1 MKQDF
6 RCGGWLLEKTETAM
20 KVITRNLD
28 RGIWRVMIGSANQTA
43 MAYWK
48 PIKKKKPK
56 SHNDLGFMFGGSVEI
71 RTLEPFRVAGFQDR
85 CLQPLGHA
93 SNEAHYKHL
102 CSGCK
107 APIYS
112 TALKLNKNALF
123 D

>member
-28 RGIWRVMIGSANQTA
+28 RGIWRVVIGSANQTA

-56 SHNDLGFMFGGSVEI
+56 SHNDLGFMFGGSVV
-71 RTLEPFRVAGFQDR
+71 RHVSVHKN
-85 CLQPLGHA
+85 PL
-93 SNEAHYKHL
+93 S
-102 CSGCK
+102 
-107 APIYS
+107 I
-112 TALKLNKNALF
+112 
-123 D
+123 

>member
-93 SNEAHYKHL
+93 SNEAHYKHPERT
-102 CSGCK
+102 CK
-107 APIYS
+107 APMCS
-112 TALKLNKNALF
+112 FA
-123 D
+123 

>member
-6 RCGGWLLEKTETAM
+6 RCGRWLLEKTETAM

-56 SHNDLGFMFGGSVEI
+56 SHNDLGFMFGGSVVRQINVRECQKLFI
-71 RTLEPFRVAGFQDR
+71 FTINKQYVV
-85 CLQPLGHA
+85 
-93 SNEAHYKHL
+93 KIL
-102 CSGCK
+102 CSRTSCY
-107 APIYS
+107 IR
-112 TALKLNKNALF
+112 KNLTFYAVPYAWRF
-123 D
+123 V